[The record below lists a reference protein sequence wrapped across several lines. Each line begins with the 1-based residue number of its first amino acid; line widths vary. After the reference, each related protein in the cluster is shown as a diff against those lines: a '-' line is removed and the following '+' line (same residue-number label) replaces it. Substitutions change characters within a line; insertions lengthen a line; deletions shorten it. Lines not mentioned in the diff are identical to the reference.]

1 MGRPLAKRYFG
12 NRNVGTTGSADNGI
26 GGEGLATIAN
36 PAQLGSILVCSTA
49 TSVPVLTIPTPAI
62 PGGVQAQAQ
71 VTWEVESVYVS
82 GTPLDGHSYTITT
95 GTTVLTGLG
104 GGATFSIT
112 AVGSGQGE
120 VQTIVPANRGSFTT
134 IPVLADTYQIVG
146 GDGNNQAHVKYRV
159 KQIAVTEK
167 GSGYTSAP
175 AITWVTTGVK
185 GTNPGS
191 TTSVLTTDSGATNN
205 QGNASTNQENAI
217 IIRAKTT
224 SGGTASVGDIK
235 SQKGSHRYKVKTAD
249 GVAVCKLVT
258 TTSPAVN
265 QAYILATD
273 STGNSYYVTKI
284 TSRKCIVTQKSGGS
298 NYEFAAPATYPNG
311 QIVKW
316 TFGSAVANKSVQI
329 ENA

>member
-1 MGRPLAKRYFG
+1 MGRPLAKRFFG
-12 NRNVGTTGSADNGI
+12 NRNVGTSGTADNGI

-49 TSVPVLTIPTPAI
+49 TSVPVLTIPAPAL
-62 PGGVQAQAQ
+62 PGGVLATAD
-71 VTWEVESVYVS
+71 VEWEVESVYVTNGLS
-82 GTPLDGHSYTITT
+82 GNGYAITT

-104 GGATFSIT
+104 HGATFSIT

-134 IPVLADTYQIVG
+134 IPVVADTYQIEG

-159 KQIAVTEK
+159 KSITVTEK

-175 AITWVTTGVK
+175 SITWVTTGVK
-185 GTNPGS
+185 GTNPGT
-191 TTSVLTTDSGATNN
+191 TTSALTTDSGATNN
-205 QGNASTNQENAI
+205 TGNASTNQENAI

-224 SGGTASVGDIK
+224 SGGTAKVGDIK
-235 SQKGSHRYKVKTAD
+235 AQKGSHRYKVKTAD
-249 GVAVCKLVT
+249 GTAVCKLVT
-258 TTSPAVN
+258 TTSVAVN

-273 STGNSYYVTKI
+273 ITGNEYYVTKI
-284 TSRKCIVTQKSGGS
+284 TSRKCIVVQKSGGS
-298 NYEFAAPATYPNG
+298 NYEFADPTLYPAG

-316 TFGSAVANKSVQI
+316 TFGTQVLNTSVQI

>member
-1 MGRPLAKRYFG
+1 MGRPLAKRFFG
-12 NRNVGTTGSADNGI
+12 NRNVGTTGTADNGI
-26 GGEGLATIAN
+26 GGEGLASIAN

-49 TSVPVLTIPTPAI
+49 TSVPVLTIPTPDI
-62 PGGVQAQAQ
+62 PGGVQATGQ
-71 VTWEVESVYVS
+71 VTWEVESVYVTN
-82 GTPLDGHSYTITT
+82 GLAGHTYTITT

-134 IPVLADTYQIVG
+134 IPVAADTYQIAG

-159 KQIAVTEK
+159 KSIAVTEK
-167 GSGYTSAP
+167 GSGYASAP

-205 QGNASTNQENAI
+205 TGNASTNQENAI

-224 SGGTASVGDIK
+224 SGGTAKVGDIQA
-235 SQKGSHRYKVKTAD
+235 QKGSHRFRVKTAD

-258 TTSPAVN
+258 TASPEVN
-265 QAYILATD
+265 QGYVLATD
-273 STGNSYYVTKI
+273 NTGNSYFVTKI
-284 TSRKCIVTQKSGGS
+284 TSRKCIVVRKSGGS
-298 NYEFAAPATYPNG
+298 NYEFADPTTFPAG

-316 TFGSAVANKSVQI
+316 SFSAAVANKSVQI